1 MTMRVEITPEPSPVE
16 RSAILA
22 ALEQEAAERPAAP
35 PPEQPDPDTDD
46 A

>member
-1 MTMRVEITPEPSPVE
+1 MRVEITPEPSPGE
-16 RSAILA
+16 RAAILA